1 VGRLKIA
8 GYKILLLALI
18 IFLIYT
24 AFAGLSFFIF
34 GGFMDFPCSI
44 EYVEQDDCILSYGS
58 EQDNGEDAS
67 RIEVFLTSYA
77 AGFRGGGCLMKKSET
92 NTLDVRNSIID
103 LGFEREG
110 SRLKVN
116 DEVLEDG
123 AEFHLTNFFNWNPWI
138 ISRIRFKNLG
148 LVTECQTGSD
158 RRSVVIIGSYGT
170 EVSLGKG
177 LSVSSVLIA
186 GLIFTYLR
194 LKRLKTDTTLK
205 EKLLETNEA
214 PN

>member
-1 VGRLKIA
+1 MGRLKIA

-18 IFLIYT
+18 LFLIYT
-24 AFAGLSFFIF
+24 AFAGLSFLIF

-44 EYVEQDDCILSYGS
+44 EYVEQDDCILSYRS

-67 RIEVFLTSYA
+67 RIEVFLTSYT

-92 NTLDVRNSIID
+92 NTLDVRTSVID
-103 LGFEREG
+103 LGFERDG
-110 SRLKVN
+110 NRLKVN
-116 DEVLEDG
+116 DEVLEEG
-123 AEFHLTNFFNWNPWI
+123 AEFHLTNLYNWNPWI

-158 RRSVVIIGSYGT
+158 HQRIVIIGSYGT

-177 LSVSSVLIA
+177 LSVSSALIA
-186 GLIFTYLR
+186 GIIFTYLR
-194 LKRLKTDTTLK
+194 LRGLKTDTTQK

-214 PN
+214 LK